1 MRRTVISRTRNKSVA
16 MSFMLMLTLGIFDAQ
31 LFALQNSTLT
41 AGKKGEFHLKS
52 PVRVAGT
59 ILKSG
64 MYQVQHTDEGENH
77 IIIFNEI
84 KMGYRNSMGN
94 ERLGDE
100 VARVKC
106 RVEPANKRWR
116 NTKIHLR
123 KNAAGEREVD
133 WVQVAGENV
142 RHLF

>member
-1 MRRTVISRTRNKSVA
+1 MG
-16 MSFMLMLTLGIFDAQ
+16 FMLILTLGIFETQ
-31 LFALQNSTLT
+31 LLAKQSNTLT

-52 PVRVAGT
+52 PVRVAGST
-59 ILKSG
+59 LKSG
-64 MYQVQHTDEGENH
+64 MYQVQHIHEGEDH

-106 RVEPANKRWR
+106 EVEPAIKTWK

-123 KNAAGEREVD
+123 QNATGEREVA